1 MQNVHKKEM
10 RRYNFLLDRIRIE
23 STEGDFGTHEKV
35 AISFPILTCRPT
47 FPIPVVT
54 CTMNSHSHFW
64 HTCVPIPMHI
74 SNTTTQ
80 RDADVHFLNK

>member
-23 STEGDFGTHEKV
+23 STDGNFGTHEKV

-54 CTMNSHSHFW
+54 CTI
-64 HTCVPIPMHI
+64 PIPIFGILVFPFPCTSLIQLHKE
-74 SNTTTQ
+74 TQ
-80 RDADVHFLNK
+80 MCIFNK